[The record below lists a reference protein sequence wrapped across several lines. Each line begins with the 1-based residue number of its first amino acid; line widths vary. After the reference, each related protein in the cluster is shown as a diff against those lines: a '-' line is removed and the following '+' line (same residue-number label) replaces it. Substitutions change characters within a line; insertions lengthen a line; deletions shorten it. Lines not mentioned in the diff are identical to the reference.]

1 LAPIFT
7 SFSRREVS
15 DPRLSSDERAKLY
28 KEDETWV
35 GKPFEVTLNPRAMQA
50 NTRYMAQTLLDTQL
64 EYRASRAAAFAESLI
79 NDIMGAQITAPIACS
94 KGCSYCCNTYV
105 SATIPEVLHL
115 ARSLRATPPR
125 VARVQAAAIK
135 AQQIPQAQREASRIP
150 CPMLEDNA
158 CSEYTHRPVSCRYLL
173 STSLPACIRI
183 LKDNQAE
190 EFPFAGSVV
199 TIRTSVIIM
208 MKTALILAGLPHQH
222 VELNQALAVALR
234 HDDSESR
241 WLAGEPL
248 FAEVP
253 ADHAEQSNQQIGG
266 LVAYFV
272 DLLRPTL

>member
-1 LAPIFT
+1 MP
-7 SFSRREVS
+7 V
-15 DPRLSSDERAKLY
+15 
-28 KEDETWV
+28 
-35 GKPFEVTLNPRAMQA
+35 
-50 NTRYMAQTLLDTQL
+50 
-64 EYRASRAAAFAESLI
+64 FAVHI
-79 NDIMGAQITAPIACS
+79 
-94 KGCSYCCNTYV
+94 
-105 SATIPEVLHL
+105 
-115 ARSLRATPPR
+115 
-125 VARVQAAAIK
+125 
-135 AQQIPQAQREASRIP
+135 
-150 CPMLEDNA
+150 
-158 CSEYTHRPVSCRYLL
+158 
-173 STSLPACIRI
+173 
-183 LKDNQAE
+183 
-190 EFPFAGSVV
+190 AGSVV